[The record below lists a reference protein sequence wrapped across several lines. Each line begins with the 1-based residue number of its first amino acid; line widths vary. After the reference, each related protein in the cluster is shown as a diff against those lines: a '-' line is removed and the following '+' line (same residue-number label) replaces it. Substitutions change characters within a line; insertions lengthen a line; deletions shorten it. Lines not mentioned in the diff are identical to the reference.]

1 MTFSALLSLVLHVS
15 LYVFA
20 IYAIPFF
27 KIKEPVEQAFEVD
40 YVENLPTSSLT
51 TVKVGS
57 STESN
62 KVKDKNKKDITK
74 EKKIKQPPPPPPP
87 ASPPIRKII
96 NKKNDEFKNLREIKE
111 IAELVKK
118 KPKFD
123 IEKKIVPKALSK
135 PNIIKSSSV
144 PKIVIKPNQIKNKQ
158 KENLAKGLLNTL
170 AEAKIKN
177 DEVKKE
183 KSKKEDILKKIKKL
197 AGNSNRRVTE
207 TALNF
212 SQTDIDRISNH
223 VRKFFNVSYAAS
235 EVNNV
240 IPLKIITNLDGTVQS
255 VSIIQKSKYTKNKF
269 YRAAADA
276 ARRAVLDSSPLPL
289 PKGKEKLFT
298 NIIFDFNTSFIKS
311 Y

>member
-1 MTFSALLSLVLHVS
+1 MVSSTFISIGLHVS
-15 LYVFA
+15 IIIIAYFGMPSL
-20 IYAIPFF
+20 
-27 KIKEPVEQAFEVD
+27 KIKEPIEQPIDIVEDTPISSQTSLKLGSVKEKKETVD
-40 YVENLPTSSLT
+40 K
-51 TVKVGS
+51 KVQ
-57 STESN
+57 
-62 KVKDKNKKDITK
+62 VK
-74 EKKIKQPPPPPPP
+74 EKKIKKSVPPPPP
-87 ASPPIRKII
+87 APSKEIVD
-96 NKKNDEFKNLREIKE
+96 KKNNELKKQKDLKE
-111 IAELVKK
+111 IAEIIKK
-118 KPKFD
+118 KPNLNIKKKKD
-123 IEKKIVPKALSK
+123 VPKVVNKPKKIKNLTTPKAILK
-135 PNIIKSSSV
+135 PEK
-144 PKIVIKPNQIKNKQ
+144 IKNKQ

-197 AGNSNRRVTE
+197 AGNSNRRVKE

-255 VSIIQKSKYTKNKF
+255 VSIIEKSKYINNKF

-298 NIIFDFNTSFIKS
+298 NIVFDFNTSFIKS

>member
-1 MTFSALLSLVLHVS
+1 MVSSTFISIGLHVS
-15 LYVFA
+15 VIIIAYFGMPNL
-20 IYAIPFF
+20 
-27 KIKEPVEQAFEVD
+27 KIKEPIEQPIDIVEDTPISSQ
-40 YVENLPTSSLT
+40 TSLKLGS
-51 TVKVGS
+51 VKEKKE
-57 STESN
+57 TIDK
-62 KVKDKNKKDITK
+62 KVQVK
-74 EKKIKQPPPPPPP
+74 EKKIKKSVPLPPP
-87 ASPPIRKII
+87 APSKEIVD
-96 NKKNDEFKNLREIKE
+96 KKNNELKKQKDLKE
-111 IAELVKK
+111 IAEIIKK
-118 KPKFD
+118 KPNLN
-123 IEKKIVPKALSK
+123 IKKKKDVPKVVNK
-135 PNIIKSSSV
+135 PK
-144 PKIVIKPNQIKNKQ
+144 KIKNKQ

-197 AGNSNRRVTE
+197 AGNSNRRVKE

-255 VSIIQKSKYTKNKF
+255 VSIIEKSKYINNKF

-298 NIIFDFNTSFIKS
+298 NIVFDFNTSFIKS

>member
-1 MTFSALLSLVLHVS
+1 MVSSTFISIGLHVS
-15 LYVFA
+15 VIIIAYFGMPNL
-20 IYAIPFF
+20 
-27 KIKEPVEQAFEVD
+27 KIKEPIEQPIDIVEDTPISSQ
-40 YVENLPTSSLT
+40 TSLKLGSAKEKKET
-51 TVKVGS
+51 IDKKVQ
-57 STESN
+57 
-62 KVKDKNKKDITK
+62 VK
-74 EKKIKQPPPPPPP
+74 EKKIKKSVPPPPP
-87 ASPPIRKII
+87 APSKEIVD
-96 NKKNDEFKNLREIKE
+96 KKNNELKKQKDLKE
-111 IAELVKK
+111 IAEIIKK
-118 KPKFD
+118 KPNLNIKKKKD
-123 IEKKIVPKALSK
+123 VPKVVNKPKKIKNSTTPKAILK
-135 PNIIKSSSV
+135 PEK
-144 PKIVIKPNQIKNKQ
+144 IKNKQ

-183 KSKKEDILKKIKKL
+183 KSKKDDILKKIKKL
-197 AGNSNRRVTE
+197 AGNSNRRVKE

-255 VSIIQKSKYTKNKF
+255 VSIIEKSKYINNKF

-298 NIIFDFNTSFIKS
+298 NIVFDFNTSFIKS